1 LGEGSVRLKSSS
13 GSLEAKQRKIALC
26 QDLSSR
32 PFTLTD
38 VFCNINKKQGML
50 GRKGVWEGAEKKE

>member
-1 LGEGSVRLKSSS
+1 MRIKSSF

-26 QDLSSR
+26 QDLSSQ

-50 GRKGVWEGAEKKE
+50 GRKGVWEGAEEEGVN